1 MGGLRFTISITALLQ
16 VFSGLPNT
24 LLAQSLKTPE
34 FQERA
39 IKGFDHVYSLD
50 YEDARS
56 AFENLRQQY
65 PQHPGPPLYL
75 ALTMWQRELF
85 RRQDLALDR
94 FIAPESFMQASG
106 Q

>member
-39 IKGFDHVYSLD
+39 IKGFDHVYSLQLPTGL
-50 YEDARS
+50 E
-56 AFENLRQQY
+56 
-65 PQHPGPPLYL
+65 
-75 ALTMWQRELF
+75 WREL
-85 RRQDLALDR
+85 RRFTQYGPGLSEEAL
-94 FIAPESFMQASG
+94 PSSQVT
-106 Q
+106 